1 MFAFFYNVIFLL
13 AEAAGD
19 HSASGGGGFTQF
31 YNDYLNYSGFELWKF
46 INLAIFVLLLVYLV
60 KKPLSE
66 AFKAK
71 REAIRSELIKA
82 EEAKQAALSQL
93 MSAEAKLAA
102 LDAEKA
108 SLLAK
113 AKDEAEAEKVNIAQQ
128 TETEIA
134 KMREQAEGE
143 ITRLTQQ
150 TKAELRRFSAE
161 ESVRLAEEKL
171 RGKINADND
180 AVLVK
185 SGIEAIG
192 GLS

>member
-13 AEAAGD
+13 AEGAEHAA
-19 HSASGGGGFTQF
+19 GGGGFTEF
-31 YNDYLNYSGFELWKF
+31 YDTYLNRPGFELWKF
-46 INLAIFVLLLVYLV
+46 INLAIFVAVLVYIL
-60 KKPLSE
+60 KKPLTE

-82 EEAKQAALSQL
+82 EEAKQAALAQL
-93 MSAEAKLAA
+93 TSTEAKLAA

-113 AKDEAEAEKVNIAQQ
+113 AKDEAEAEKINIAQQ
-128 TETEIA
+128 TEAEIA
-134 KMREQAEGE
+134 KMREQAESE

-161 ESVRLAEEKL
+161 ESVRLAEQKL

-180 AVLVK
+180 AMLVK
-185 SGIEAIG
+185 AGIESIG
-192 GLS
+192 GLN

>member
-13 AEAAGD
+13 AEAGGEHPA
-19 HSASGGGGFTQF
+19 GGGGFTEF
-31 YNDYLNYSGFELWKF
+31 YEKYLNYPGFELWKF
-46 INLAIFVLLLVYLV
+46 VNLAIFVALLVYLV
-60 KKPLSE
+60 KKPLTE

-82 EEAKQAALSQL
+82 EEAKQAALAQL
-93 MSAEAKLAA
+93 TAAEAKLAA

-113 AKDEAEAEKVNIAQQ
+113 AKAEAEAEKANIAHQ

-134 KMREQAEGE
+134 KIREQAESE
-143 ITRLTQQ
+143 ISRLTQL

-192 GLS
+192 GLN